1 MNTHCGSSLSANAAV
16 VMAQPTRPTSCR
28 LLAGTLFV
36 MVRGAGLRSL
46 FLLSFVEPGL
56 SSETTFFFY
65 SVFRGQA
72 ASG

>member
-1 MNTHCGSSLSANAAV
+1 MNTHCGSSLRANTAA
-16 VMAQPTRPTSCR
+16 VMAQPAPSCR

-36 MVRGAGLRSL
+36 MFGGAGWHSL
-46 FLLSFVEPGL
+46 FLLPFVEPGL
-56 SSETTFFFY
+56 TAFFY